1 MQVEDVT
8 GVCFT
13 SRRAAQQ
20 QGHSAVCFCLLRQV
34 VEDDEDVLATVHPV
48 LADSRTGVGCQVLEA
63 CCVRC
68 GRCHDGGVLQRA
80 ASLKGVADSCNG
92 GCLLANSHVDASN
105 LLLGVTGSPVVLLV
119 QNGVD
124 RDSGLTGLA
133 VTNDQLTLTATDR
146 NHRVDCLQTGLQRL
160 VNRLTLGHAGSLQ
173 LQCAAAFSLNGA
185 QVIDRVTE
193 GVNNAT
199 EVRVANGHREDLTGA
214 VYDLAL
220 FNTGEVTQDNHTNI
234 AGIQVLCEAEGAVF
248 ETKQLI
254 RHHRGKALD
263 ASDTVGGRYNS
274 THLNTFCIAGFVRR
288 CKLVQ
293 RITDIIGI
301 DGQFGH
307 LVSLLSHCGYVP
319 STELT
324 ETCNSGSTGGPC
336 RLRVGGG
343 IRRAPA
349 YPRYLLNHRCD
360 ERFSVASL
368 SR

>member
-1 MQVEDVT
+1 M
-8 GVCFT
+8 
-13 SRRAAQQ
+13 
-20 QGHSAVCFCLLRQV
+20 
-34 VEDDEDVLATVHPV
+34 
-48 LADSRTGVGCQVLEA
+48 
-63 CCVRC
+63 
-68 GRCHDGGVLQRA
+68 
-80 ASLKGVADSCNG
+80 ADSCNG

-105 LLLGVTGSPVVLLV
+105 LLLGVTRSPVVLLV

-124 RDSGLTGLA
+124 RNSGLTGLA

-173 LQCAAAFSLNGA
+173 LQCAATFSLNGA

-220 FNTGEVTQDNHTNI
+220 FNTGEVTQDDHTNI

-254 RHHRGKALD
+254 RHNRGKTLD
-263 ASDTVGGRYNS
+263 TSDTVGGRYNS

-293 RITDIIGI
+293 RITDIFGI

-307 LVSLLSHCGYVP
+307 LVSLLSHCGCVP
-319 STELT
+319 STEPT
-324 ETCNSGSTGGPC
+324 ETCNSG
-336 RLRVGGG
+336 
-343 IRRAPA
+343 
-349 YPRYLLNHRCD
+349 
-360 ERFSVASL
+360 
-368 SR
+368 